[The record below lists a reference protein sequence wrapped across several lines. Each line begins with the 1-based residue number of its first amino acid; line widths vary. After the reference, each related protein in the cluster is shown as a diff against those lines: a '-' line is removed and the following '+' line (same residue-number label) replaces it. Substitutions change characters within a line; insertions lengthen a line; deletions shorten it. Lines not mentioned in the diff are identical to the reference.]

1 MLAAS
6 SLTPSSKI
14 ADLMARESA
23 IRSTIDRMVDPVVD
37 LEPHRRLVAL
47 RREQVAAGDLRWVAA
62 LAAAERT
69 LVEMEDKEAR
79 YAKDRENL
87 RTVKRDL
94 ETRAHNIGVDIRR
107 LRRKHG
113 R

>member
-1 MLAAS
+1 MDLLA
-6 SLTPSSKI
+6 LEVK
-14 ADLMARESA
+14 EKG
-23 IRSTIDRMVDPVVD
+23 IRGMIDRIVMPVVD

-47 RREQVAAGDLRWVAA
+47 RREQVESGDLRWVAA

-69 LVEMEDKEAR
+69 LAEMEEKEAR

-87 RTVKRDL
+87 QSVRRNL
-94 ETRAHNIGVDIRR
+94 EIRAHNIGIDIKRMK
-107 LRRKHG
+107 RKHG

>member
-1 MLAAS
+1 MIAALLAKQS
-6 SLTPSSKI
+6 MI
-14 ADLMARESA
+14 QG
-23 IRSTIDRMVDPVVD
+23 TIDRIVMPVVD

-47 RREQVAAGDLRWVAA
+47 RREQVESGDLRWVAA

-69 LVEMEDKEAR
+69 LVEMEEKEAR

-87 RTVKRDL
+87 AVVKRDL

-107 LRRKHG
+107 LGRKHG